1 MKELSKDGNVQP
13 HRKADIISVND
24 ENLMWDLNVLGSGT
38 PKQLVDTVLYLL
50 RVHFA
55 LRATV
60 EHHALRVGPK
70 SQLTLGLD
78 RDHRYLEYHEDVS
91 KTCQGGI
98 DHRNV
103 GRKKVRAYANI
114 AEPERCVV
122 ALYEKYL
129 AHRPVHMNLDDFYLR
144 PLANVKG
151 STWYACQPIG
161 RNMLSK
167 VVTNLA
173 TQAGLKGNYSN
184 HSLRATAATQL
195 YNANV
200 DKQLISEVTGHRSNV
215 VRGYKRTSN
224 DQLKS
229 VSNVLYGHDF
239 SGKLTDMKPKCE
251 EKMSKME
258 VGESDDGEASCKKRK
273 VDVNMSSDQEK
284 LPVNVNVMV
293 NINK

>member
-1 MKELSKDGNVQP
+1 MAFVHDIMDMPDLEVCYALKRFIVEVRKKNGNVYPAETLYELVICLQMYVNSCGRNVHFLDDNEFIEVRHSLDNRMKELSKDGNVQP

-50 RVHFA
+50 GVHFA

-60 EHHALRVGPK
+60 EHRALRVGPK

-78 RDHRYLEYHEDVS
+78 RDRRYLENREDVS
-91 KTCQGGI
+91 KTRQGGI
-98 DHRNV
+98 DHHNV
-103 GRKKVRAYANI
+103 GRKIVRAYANI

-129 AHRPVHMNLDDFYLR
+129 AHRPVHMNLDHFYLR

-184 HSLRATAATQL
+184 HSLRATAASRL

-200 DKQLISEVTGHRSNV
+200 DKQLISEVT
-215 VRGYKRTSN
+215 
-224 DQLKS
+224 
-229 VSNVLYGHDF
+229 
-239 SGKLTDMKPKCE
+239 
-251 EKMSKME
+251 
-258 VGESDDGEASCKKRK
+258 
-273 VDVNMSSDQEK
+273 
-284 LPVNVNVMV
+284 
-293 NINK
+293 